1 MAKVIQVIEV
11 EITRGK
17 GTEDSVMRGVTQYWS
32 LDGEL
37 LAENDPLTTDRPTP
51 SIERGAKLLKDLYGG
66 GSKGPVGVAAV

>member
-11 EITRGK
+11 ELLRGK

-37 LAENDPLTTDRPTP
+37 LAENDPLATDRPSP
-51 SIERGAKLLKDLYGG
+51 IIERGAQLLKDL
-66 GSKGPVGVAAV
+66 KAPARPVSTFTAV